1 MARLLH
7 TGRVRTVGVEEE
19 FWLVDACHD
28 RLAPVASRVL
38 RLAAEQGDTA
48 RAGGGAAGGGTG
60 GVVRGALVHEFWEE
74 QLEAFTSPHSSM
86 TALEVELRGRRG
98 AAAAAA
104 VEAGARLVATATPP
118 VAAIGTPHH
127 VRAERYGR
135 IGSRLGFVTRDL
147 LTCGCHVHVS
157 VTSPDEAIG
166 VLDRIRVWLPVLL
179 ALSANSPFWRGHDT
193 GYASFRHQVLGH
205 WPVSGPTEVFGS
217 VERYRQVVDELVATE
232 VVLDPGMLY
241 FDARASHRYPTVEVR
256 MPDVCLDVRD
266 AVLMAALARALVDTS
281 AAEWASSEPPPST
294 PAALLRLATWQAAQ
308 RGIEDRLLDPLTSRP
323 RPAGEVVTQ
332 LLDHVRPALARNRD
346 SSLVDG
352 GIGRLLARGTG
363 ATRQRGLLAGSG
375 RLADVVAALVSV
387 TAASDE

>member
-1 MARLLH
+1 MARVLQ
-7 TGRVRTVGVEEE
+7 TVRVRTVGVEEE
-19 FWLVDACHD
+19 FWLVDACLD

-38 RLAAEQGDTA
+38 RLAAEQGEDP
-48 RAGGGAAGGGTG
+48 GPGGGTDGGAG

-86 TALEVELRGRRG
+86 TALAGELRSRRA

-104 VEAGARLVATATPP
+104 VEAGARLVATATPS
-118 VAAIGTPHH
+118 VAAVGIPHH
-127 VRAERYGR
+127 VRSERYDR
-135 IGSRLGFVTRDL
+135 IAARVGFVTREL

-157 VTSPDEAIG
+157 VASPGEAVG

-179 ALSANSPFWRGHDT
+179 ALSANSPFWQGHDT
-193 GYASFRHQVLGH
+193 GYASYRNQVMGR

-217 VERYRQVVDELVATE
+217 VERCREVVDDLVATE

-256 MPDVCLDVRD
+256 MPDTCLDVRD

-281 AAEWASSEPPPST
+281 AEEWTSHEPPPAT

-308 RGIEDRLLDPLTSRP
+308 RGMEDRLLDPLTSRP
-323 RPAGEVVTQ
+323 RPAEEVVAR
-332 LLDHVRPALARNRD
+332 LLDHLRPALARNRD
-346 SSLVDG
+346 SSLVDQ
-352 GIGRLLARGTG
+352 GIDRILTLGTG
-363 ATRQRGLLAGSG
+363 ATRQRRLLAGTG
-375 RLADVVAALVSV
+375 RLTDVVAALVRV
-387 TAASDE
+387 TAAQDG